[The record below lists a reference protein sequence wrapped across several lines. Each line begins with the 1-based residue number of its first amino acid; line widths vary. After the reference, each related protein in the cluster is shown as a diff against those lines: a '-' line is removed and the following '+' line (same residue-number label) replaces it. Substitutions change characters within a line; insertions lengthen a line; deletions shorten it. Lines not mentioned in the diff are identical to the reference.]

1 MYSLF
6 ERRWPYECY
15 QININVDFIHLW
27 THRNASST
35 SATACFRSSRSRR
48 RMRIEEYKESNPTN
62 RLKERAKP
70 CLFHCKWD
78 SQSSRT
84 RCHLHDVDGELLK
97 QSENPNV
104 VWFRDSGNRVSN
116 SYLTNRDSI
125 LILNWSALD
134 LDTDLSLRIIGV
146 LTRNL
151 LEFQKKCILKRTDIV
166 VFHNNLFNL

>member
-48 RMRIEEYKESNPTN
+48 RMRIEEYKESNPT
-62 RLKERAKP
+62 RSIERERAKS

-78 SQSSRT
+78 SQSART

-97 QSENPNV
+97 QSENPSIA
-104 VWFRDSGNRVSN
+104 WFMRQRKSSEQF
-116 SYLTNRDSI
+116 I
-125 LILNWSALD
+125 LDKSWFHSD
-134 LDTDLSLRIIGV
+134 PQ
-146 LTRNL
+146 
-151 LEFQKKCILKRTDIV
+151 LECPGPWYWPFPENYRSS
-166 VFHNNLFNL
+166 H